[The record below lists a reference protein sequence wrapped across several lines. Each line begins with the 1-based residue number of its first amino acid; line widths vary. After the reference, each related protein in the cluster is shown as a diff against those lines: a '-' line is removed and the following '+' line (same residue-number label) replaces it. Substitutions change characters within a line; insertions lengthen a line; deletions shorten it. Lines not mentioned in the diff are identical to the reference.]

1 MRCEVILGRRW
12 IVRAL
17 VLIAVVVVFPSIA
30 EAANCRFASVWPPS
44 TLAFGTYSPFGSF
57 LDGSMSFLIGCSAK
71 ATPSLQLSS
80 GSSSTYFPRTMTSGT
95 NTLPYNLY
103 VDSGRS
109 IVWGDGTAGTAEGGS
124 ETFFNL
130 LLVTVYGRIAAGMD
144 SVAGAYTDTINIRLY
159 VDGVFDDD
167 ANFQVT
173 ANVSSEC
180 TVESFNLDF
189 GNYDPAGV
197 NAASSLDGT
206 TSVQAYC
213 TKGTNATISLSPG
226 SNYSGGTR
234 RMSGPVGEYLRYN
247 IFTDVGRTVEWN
259 GVNTVSLTS
268 TSKTLPLGGAGGVAG
283 YGRIPPGENVL
294 AGDYSDTVVATVDY

>member
-1 MRCEVILGRRW
+1 MRCEMIRARRW
-12 IVRAL
+12 MMRAAAVAA
-17 VLIAVVVVFPSIA
+17 VLILCPSFA

-57 LDGSMSFLIGCSAK
+57 VDGSMSFLIGCSAK
-71 ATPSLQLSS
+71 ATPSLQLST
-80 GSSSTYFPRTMTSGT
+80 GSSPAYFPRTMTNGA

-109 IVWGDGTAGTAEGGS
+109 VVWGDGTAGTAENGG

-130 LLVTVYGRIAAGMD
+130 LLVTVYGRIGAGMD

-173 ANVSSEC
+173 ASVSSEC
-180 TVESFNLDF
+180 TVGAFNLNF
-189 GNYDPAGV
+189 GDYDPAGV
-197 NAASSLDGT
+197 NGTAALDGT
-206 TSVQAYC
+206 TFVQAYC
-213 TKGTNATISLSPG
+213 TKGTNATISLSSG
-226 SNYSGGTR
+226 SYYSGGSR
-234 RMSGPVGEYLRYN
+234 RMAGPLGEYLRYN

-259 GVNTVSLTS
+259 AANTISSTS
-268 TSKTLPLGGAGGVAG
+268 TSKTVPLGGVSGVAG
-283 YGRIPPGENVL
+283 YGRIPAGENVR
-294 AGDYSDTVVATVDY
+294 AGTYSDTVVATVNY